1 MVQDTSFCG
10 GTVTAPCDNWCGYRL
25 PCGYCRVMNGPCIK
39 TGNSPTITWTTST
52 AQSINYEG
60 KAPEVTL

>member
-1 MVQDTSFCG
+1 MVVTE
-10 GTVTAPCDNWCGYRL
+10 GTVTAPCYDWCGYRL
-25 PCGYCRVMNGPCIK
+25 PCGWCKAMNAPCARA
-39 TGNSPTITWTTST
+39 TNTPQVTWTTTS